1 MLVAVPRWHLVLLH
15 IVRGAGTL
23 TAMKAMAQAAR
34 GEAES
39 VPERGRVSE
48 DVFFVAPDWRAQRV
62 TYGVGERIAA
72 DTRRLLGEHL
82 AAVLTDPG

>member
-1 MLVAVPRWHLVLLH
+1 MLLH

-34 GEAES
+34 GEVES

-62 TYGVGERIAA
+62 THRAGERIAA
-72 DTRRLLGEHL
+72 DTRGLLGEHL
-82 AAVLTDPG
+82 AAVLGDAG

>member
-1 MLVAVPRWHLVLLH
+1 
-15 IVRGAGTL
+15 
-23 TAMKAMAQAAR
+23 MKAMAQAAR